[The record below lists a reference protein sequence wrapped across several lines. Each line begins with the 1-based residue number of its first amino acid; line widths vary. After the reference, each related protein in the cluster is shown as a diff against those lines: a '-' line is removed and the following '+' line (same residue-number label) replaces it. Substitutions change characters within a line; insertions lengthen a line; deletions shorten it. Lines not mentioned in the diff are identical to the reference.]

1 MIYLTIISLL
11 IIASYTVAVC
21 VKQKGIPYSISA
33 TFYKLEHPYRFMAA
47 MWLTA
52 FSLMPA
58 ILEAGRENTE
68 WAAFIALLG
77 LLMVGAAPN
86 FKDKQ
91 EGKVHITGAVLCL
104 VFSQVWVAMNGA
116 ACLLVWFVWLIYTM
130 AYMARHVSDSLVA
143 DFIRTR
149 PMFWAELAALA
160 AVYLTVFL
168 AK

>member
-1 MIYLTIISLL
+1 
-11 IIASYTVAVC
+11 
-21 VKQKGIPYSISA
+21 
-33 TFYKLEHPYRFMAA
+33 
-47 MWLTA
+47 
-52 FSLMPA
+52 MPA
-58 ILEAGRENTE
+58 ILEAGRANTE

-104 VFSQVWVAMNGA
+104 VFSQVWVAMNSA

-149 PMFWAELAALA
+149 PMFWVELAALA